1 MVLWVYLHT
10 YIVSLNVCTSDV
22 GTYVG
27 GAIRC
32 AHFDAGDF
40 FRSKVL
46 RCLLLTLVDAVVIY
60 SSKCEAN
67 LEWPDNDQPNFD

>member
-32 AHFDAGDF
+32 AHFDAGIF
-40 FRSKVL
+40 CSKVL
-46 RCLLLTLVDAVVIY
+46 RRLLLTLVDAVVIY